1 MSSTRSANLLGAL
14 AVAVGDRVT
23 ETTSRSAGSGASVPA
38 ALVTLLNSPGIS
50 VGELAR
56 VLSLSHAG
64 TVRLVDRL
72 AADGL
77 VSRHRGTDGREVS
90 LRLEPAGKRSARS
103 VLAARADVLESALAA
118 LDPDDLAVFERVAG
132 TLLASLS
139 PNVDIA
145 DHTCR
150 LCDDR
155 ACPTSA
161 CPVEGAVAAQR

>member
-1 MSSTRSANLLGAL
+1 MDLVRPANLLGAL
-14 AVAVGDRVT
+14 AVAVGDRVD
-23 ETTSRSAGSGASVPA
+23 ETTSGSAGHGASVPA
-38 ALVTLLNSPGIS
+38 ALVTLHNSPGIS

-56 VLSLSHAG
+56 VLGLSHAG

-72 AADGL
+72 AADSF
-77 VSRHRGTDGREVS
+77 VARHRGLDGREVS

-103 VLAARADVLESALAA
+103 VLAARAGVLERALST
-118 LDPDDLAVFERVAG
+118 LDPGDVIVFERVASV
-132 TLLASLS
+132 LLASLS

-155 ACPTSA
+155 ACPAST
-161 CPVEGAVAAQR
+161 CPVEVAVAEQR